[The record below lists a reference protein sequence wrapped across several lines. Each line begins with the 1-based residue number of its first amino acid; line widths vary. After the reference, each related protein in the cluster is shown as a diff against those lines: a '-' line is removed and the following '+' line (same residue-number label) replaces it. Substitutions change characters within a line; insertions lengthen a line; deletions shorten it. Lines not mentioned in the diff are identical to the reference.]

1 MICRY
6 IHTINSIGCLE
17 NPHWPWVISDICTE
31 NDAIKT
37 KLVYSGFAFLVYFWR
52 STILGVYNV
61 AARTAAILS
70 ALALVTRKYF
80 VQLPLILYGIIP
92 VLASINI
99 YFLPET
105 LNIPLMDTIKDLE
118 KRWALML
125 VWFCVKVG
133 CGILK
138 WFRITW

>member
-1 MICRY
+1 MLGKPTLTLGDFGHLY
-6 IHTINSIGCLE
+6 
-17 NPHWPWVISDICTE
+17 W

-37 KLVYSGFAFLVYFWR
+37 KLVYSDFAFLIYFWR
-52 STILGVYNV
+52 STLIDVYNV
-61 AARTAAILS
+61 AAQIAAILS

-80 VQLPLILYGIIP
+80 VHLPLILCGIIR
-92 VLASINI
+92 VVATINI

-105 LNIPLMDTIKDLE
+105 LNFPLMDTIKDLE

-133 CGILK
+133 CIILK
-138 WFRITW
+138 WLRITW